1 MAWNFEPPG
10 FTTDFSDPQRWHS
23 RMQSISE
30 QIIESLVAQ
39 VLGKDS
45 RDVTPAEI
53 KNLQGDLGYVNPVQE
68 TPPAAAKP
76 VNIQA
81 WGGFPQAVERRDWSD
96 IASVFDPVDPT
107 GQLRAV
113 EQLGHEDYGRGDFID
128 GENAQLSLPVRHRQ
142 DEYLEW
148 EVGND
153 GRSVAFVTEGYDYFA
168 ELFRHDE
175 QGVVDIYK
183 EFTKNDAITAD
194 DLRAKRGILFRS
206 DRGEFDVVAGIGE
219 FNPRNRFNI
228 QDGIVHLSHRANSLG
243 AEVFLAGESALA
255 RTKFDGSILDGAD
268 AEELLCCNRGGAP
281 NRNSDPIISKAAYA
295 QVLLGNRY
303 TLSNP
308 VGLYIASVD
317 FDGLL
322 LPGDTDPVP
331 REWWHEVRGS
341 GLDDITTSRVLR
353 LELRIP
359 DKEMFDGRPM
369 RLTDLRIEGGQL
381 MYPGQLA
388 KLISVHLFVTPW
400 KRESDGT
407 GPSVPCRGTCCVL
420 PGDPLLYPTI
430 RGRPCGGN
438 FSDKFP
444 GLIQPD
450 PDALLLADGRML
462 GRTVRDVITR
472 RT

>member
-1 MAWNFEPPG
+1 MAWNFDPPG
-10 FTTDFSDPQRWHS
+10 STTDFIDPQNWHT
-23 RMQSISE
+23 RMQAISE
-30 QIIESLVAQ
+30 AIIESLVAQ
-39 VLGKDS
+39 VLGKDPEE
-45 RDVTPAEI
+45 VTPVEI
-53 KNLQGDLGYVNPVQE
+53 ENLQGDLGYVNPVQE
-68 TPPAAAKP
+68 APPAGAEP

-96 IASVFDPVDPT
+96 IASVFDPIDPN

-113 EQLGHEDYGRGDFID
+113 EQLGHEDYGLGEFID
-128 GENAQLSLPVRHRQ
+128 ADNAQLSLPVRHRQ

-148 EVGND
+148 EVGKD

-175 QGVVDIYK
+175 QAVVDLYQ
-183 EFTKNDAITAD
+183 EFTRNNVITAD
-194 DLRAKRGILFRS
+194 DLRAKRGIVFRS
-206 DRGEFDVVAGIGE
+206 DAGEFDMVARIGE

-322 LPGDTDPVP
+322 LPGDIDPVP
-331 REWWHEVRGS
+331 RDWWHEVRGS
-341 GLDDITTSRVLR
+341 GLDDIATSRVLR

-359 DKEMFDGRPM
+359 ENAMFGGRPM

-400 KRESDGT
+400 ARDDVGA
-407 GPSVPCRGTCCVL
+407 GPNVPCRGTCCVL
-420 PGDPLLYPTI
+420 PGDPLLYPTT
-430 RGRPCGGN
+430 RRRPCGGR

-450 PDALLLADGRML
+450 PDGLLLADGRMR
-462 GRTVRDVITR
+462 GRTVRDAIAR